1 MMRFLARLFIFL
13 TLFSILY
20 SLHTREARAE
30 GEFETDYDV
39 TYQIEQAGRTNVAQD
54 IKLKN
59 KTANYYADRFE
70 LKIGSTKVENVQA
83 RDASGPMEVKVKFED
98 NVTSISVKFNQRVI
112 GLDKELPW
120 TLTYT
125 SGELT
130 SRAGQIWEVSIPRIA
145 TAAEI
150 SKYDVKVQVPSSFGP
165 IAFTVP
171 SPLTSTSTRNLAE
184 FTFNKDQ
191 LTQTGI
197 AMSFGEKQ
205 VFSFIL
211 DYYLEN
217 NNLTS
222 SIQDLALPPDNN
234 YQKVVLDKIDP
245 APVNVS
251 VDTDGN
257 FLAHFKLAPKQQ
269 LDVKVTG
276 TVEVFSKPFR
286 NIYPKLSQKEKDL
299 YTQPQKY
306 WETDNGFI
314 REKAAELKTPQKIYE
329 FVTNFLS
336 YSQDRLN
343 QPEIERKGAAAA
355 ILDPQ
360 DAVCMEFTDLF
371 IAVARSAGI
380 PTREVEGYA
389 YTQNERLR
397 PLSLALNGG
406 DILHAWPEYWDDNL
420 GWVQIDP
427 TWGSTSGGLDYFNKL
442 DFNHITFVQRGA
454 FSTSPYP
461 AGAYK
466 RTDNQDTRMVFV
478 SFAEELPNP
487 TPNVNLRLEVADTV
501 ISGIPLKIRTQIKNA
516 GNTSLFENVLTLE
529 ADKFQLTS
537 PKVQNLG
544 LLPPYS
550 TRVVEYRLQTKGYL
564 TKTTSNLILYLNDQK
579 VEKTV
584 AIIPIYYLF
593 ITPSFVAGLALAV
606 AIITGGFILYK
617 KFRKVKVP
625 QG

>member
-1 MMRFLARLFIFL
+1 MRFTTRLFASLLTVSSLLFL
-13 TLFSILY
+13 VSSSAY
-20 SLHTREARAE
+20 AE
-30 GEFETDYDV
+30 GEFETDYNV
-39 TYQIEQAGRTNVAQD
+39 TYQIDQSGRTNVTQD

-70 LKIGSTKVENVQA
+70 LKIGSTKVDNVQA
-83 RDASGPMEVKVKFED
+83 HDSTGPMEASVKFAD

-125 SGELT
+125 SAELT
-130 SRAGQIWEVSIPRIA
+130 SKSGQIWEVSIPRIA
-145 TAAEI
+145 TGAEI
-150 SKYDVKVQVPSSFGP
+150 GKYDVKVQVPSVFGP
-165 IAFTVP
+165 SAFTVP
-171 SPLTSTSTRNLAE
+171 TPLTVSKAKILQE
-184 FTFNKDQ
+184 FTFNIDQ

-205 VFSFIL
+205 IFSFIL

-217 NNLTS
+217 NNLTA
-222 SIQDLALPPDNN
+222 SIEKITLPPDNN
-234 YQKVVLDKIDP
+234 YQKIVFDKIEP
-245 APVNVS
+245 PPQNVY

-257 FLAHFKLAPKQQ
+257 FLATYKLSPKQQ
-269 LDVKVTG
+269 ADVQVSG

-286 NIYPKLSQKEKDL
+286 NIYPKLSKEKKEL
-299 YTQPQKY
+299 YIQPQKY

-314 REKAAELKTPQKIYE
+314 RQKANELKTPQKIYE

-336 YSQDRLN
+336 YSQQRLN
-343 QPEIERKGAAAA
+343 QPTIERKGAQTA
-355 ILDPQ
+355 ILNPQ

-371 IAVARSAGI
+371 IAISRAAGI

-397 PLSLALNGG
+397 PLSLAISRG

-442 DFNHITFVQRGA
+442 DFNHITFIQRGA

-466 RTDNQDTRMVFV
+466 RADNQDIQTVFV
-478 SFAEELPNP
+478 SFAQELPNP
-487 TPNVNLRLEVADTV
+487 SPNINLKMQVTEKV
-501 ISGIPLKIRTQIKNA
+501 ISGIPLKIKAQIINA
-516 GNTSLFENVLTLE
+516 GNTSLFENILTLE
-529 ADKFQLTS
+529 AEKFQLTS
-537 PKVQNLG
+537 QNPLNLG
-544 LLPPYS
+544 ILPPYS
-550 TRVVEYRLQTKGYL
+550 QREIEYRLQTKGFL
-564 TKTTSNLILYLNDQK
+564 TRTTNLLTLYLNDQK
-579 VEKTV
+579 VEKKV
-584 AIIPIYYLF
+584 LIIPIYYLF
-593 ITPSFVAGLALAV
+593 ITPGFVVGLILAV
-606 AIITGGFILYK
+606 IITTGGFILYK
-617 KFRKVKVP
+617 KFHKTKIVR
-625 QG
+625 G